1 MIPVQVYE
9 HGSAIEAAN
18 RELEMVMYS
27 VANELCSQ
35 FVQLEGYLRLLRSEL
50 ASQVCGLAAEV
61 YLNTLDKTASR
72 LSAQFYALQS
82 FSRIGRQEILRTSV
96 SMKSLVDE
104 VKHQLETAFPPG
116 DIEWSIGDLPPVCG
130 DPSMLYIVVN
140 NLLGNAV
147 KCSKHGSPARI
158 CVSASIDEKEVRYT
172 VSDNRSGFEPQHAD
186 RLSGPAQTQ
195 HNNEEYGVNDIGLAL
210 VRRIVLMHGGW
221 IHRDGFHGRGAEFTF
236 ALPRAEECE

>member
-9 HGSAIEAAN
+9 HGSALEAAN
-18 RELEMVMYS
+18 RELEVVMYS
-27 VANELCSQ
+27 VANELRSPIGQ
-35 FVQLEGYLRLLRSEL
+35 RERDLGLLRSEL
-50 ASQVCGLAAEV
+50 AVQVCGLAGDV

-72 LSAQFYALQS
+72 LSAQIYALHS

-116 DIEWSIGDLPPVCG
+116 DIEWNIGDLPPACG

-147 KCSKHGSPARI
+147 ECSKHGSPARI

-172 VSDNRSGFEPQHAD
+172 VSDNGSGFEPRHAE
-186 RLSGPAQTQ
+186 RLSGPFQTL
-195 HNNEEYGVNDIGLAL
+195 HNNEEYGGNGIDLAL
-210 VRRIVLMHGGW
+210 VRRIVLIHGGW
-221 IHRDGFHGRGAEFTF
+221 IHRDIFQGRGAEFTF